1 VRLENLKTPIPSHLQ
16 YLQNYPSRVLRVLR
30 VTAVGA
36 FYFSRSGERMKRVPK
51 RIRHKP
57 WCAIHLPSIGRRDC
71 WYEDDDGDRR
81 PVQLA
86 RSLLDCA
93 WAGAGVCVLSRAI
106 GRTTTGPSG
115 SMAGLL
121 SPLLGIASA
130 TETRAYPSKAHLL
143 MS

>member
-1 VRLENLKTPIPSHLQ
+1 MRLEKISKRPYRSHLQ

-36 FYFSRSGERMKRVPK
+36 FYFSRSGERMKRIPK

-81 PVQLA
+81 PDGPRRPRPLA
-86 RSLLDCA
+86 
-93 WAGAGVCVLSRAI
+93 G
-106 GRTTTGPSG
+106 G
-115 SMAGLL
+115 STKKELEDA
-121 SPLLGIASA
+121 
-130 TETRAYPSKAHLL
+130 
-143 MS
+143 